1 MFARWRNMKK
11 NPAEAAARTPA
22 QRGQIV
28 QRVIVDGW
36 TCAEAAAAAGLPEQL
51 VDAWVSAFRQH
62 GMASLRHAARN
73 PVAGAIVRLR
83 LRRPTYPVWAALAS
97 GLGRWFWPKR
107 STAPASLRHSQDDRR
122 GGS

>member
-22 QRGQIV
+22 QRGQII
-28 QRVIVDGW
+28 QRVIVDDW

-73 PVAGAIVRLR
+73 PVAGALVHLR
-83 LRRPTYPVWAALAS
+83 LRKPARSVWAVLSS
-97 GLGRWFWPKR
+97 GLGRWFLPNR
-107 STAPASLRHSQDDRR
+107 STEPASLRRSQDDRR